1 MAMVWDWAF
10 VWSIL
15 PELVTGVV
23 VTIQATIVGAGLA
36 ATVGLLIAIARRSRN
51 KLISRPVEFFTIFVR
66 GTPLLVQLYFLFF
79 VLPDIGIM
87 LSPLAA
93 GIIGIG
99 LHYSTYMAEVYRA
112 GIENI
117 PRGQWE
123 AARACNL
130 SARQTWTHIIIPQ
143 AIPPMIPALGN
154 YVVMLLKETPYL
166 SAITVYELMSAAR
179 GVANS
184 YYRYFEPITLV
195 GVFFMVIT
203 IPAVIVL
210 RRIEKK
216 YSWRG

>member
-1 MAMVWDWAF
+1 MVWDWAF

-15 PELVTGVV
+15 PELATGVI
-23 VTIQATIVGAGLA
+23 VTLQATVAGAIVA
-36 ATVGLLIAIARRSRN
+36 AVVGLLIAIAQRSKN
-51 KLISRPVEFFTIFVR
+51 KLISGPVSLFAMFVR

-79 VLPDIGIM
+79 VLPDIGIL

-99 LHYSTYMAEVYRA
+99 LHYSTYMSEVYRA

-130 SARQTWTHIIIPQ
+130 SARQTWVHVIVPQ

-154 YVVMLLKETPYL
+154 YIVMMLKETPYL
-166 SAITVYELMSAAR
+166 SAITVYELMNAAR

-195 GVFFMVIT
+195 GLFFLIIT
-203 IPAVIVL
+203 IPTVITL
-210 RRIEKK
+210 RRLEKK
-216 YSWRG
+216 YSKFS

>member
-1 MAMVWDWAF
+1 MVWDWEF

-15 PELVTGVV
+15 PELATGVI
-23 VTIQATIVGAGLA
+23 VTLQATVAGAIVA
-36 ATVGLLIAIARRSRN
+36 AIVGLLIAIAQRSKN
-51 KLISRPVEFFTIFVR
+51 KLISRPVALFAMFVR

-79 VLPDIGIM
+79 VLPDIGIL
-87 LSPLAA
+87 LSPLVA

-99 LHYSTYMAEVYRA
+99 LHYSTYMSEVYRA

-130 SARQTWTHIIIPQ
+130 SARQTWIHIIVPQ

-154 YVVMLLKETPYL
+154 YIVMMLKETPYL
-166 SAITVYELMSAAR
+166 SAITVYELMNAAR

-184 YYRYFEPITLV
+184 YYRYLEPITLV
-195 GVFFMVIT
+195 GLFFLAIT
-203 IPAVIVL
+203 IPTVIVL
-210 RRIEKK
+210 RRLERN
-216 YSWRG
+216 YSRFN

>member
-1 MAMVWDWAF
+1 MVWDWAF

-15 PELVTGVV
+15 PELATGVI
-23 VTIQATIVGAGLA
+23 VTLQATVAGAIVA
-36 ATVGLLIAIARRSRN
+36 AIVGLLIAIAQRSKN
-51 KLISRPVEFFTIFVR
+51 KLISRPVALFAMFVR

-79 VLPDIGIM
+79 VLPDIGIL

-99 LHYSTYMAEVYRA
+99 LHYSTYMSEVYRA

-130 SARQTWTHIIIPQ
+130 SARQTWIHVIVPQ

-154 YVVMLLKETPYL
+154 YIVMMLKETPYL
-166 SAITVYELMSAAR
+166 SAITVYELMNAAR

-184 YYRYFEPITLV
+184 YYRYLEPITLV
-195 GVFFMVIT
+195 GLFFLIIT
-203 IPAVIVL
+203 IPTVIVL
-210 RRIEKK
+210 RRLEKK
-216 YSWRG
+216 YSRFS

>member
-1 MAMVWDWAF
+1 MVWDWAF

-15 PELVTGVV
+15 PELAAGVIVTL
-23 VTIQATIVGAGLA
+23 QATVAGAIVA
-36 ATVGLLIAIARRSRN
+36 AVVGLLIAIAQRSKN
-51 KLISRPVEFFTIFVR
+51 KLISGPVSLFAMFVR

-79 VLPDIGIM
+79 VLPDIGIL

-99 LHYSTYMAEVYRA
+99 LHYSTYMSEVYRA

-130 SARQTWTHIIIPQ
+130 SARQTWIHVIVPQ

-154 YVVMLLKETPYL
+154 YIVMMLKETPYL
-166 SAITVYELMSAAR
+166 SAITVYELMNAAR

-184 YYRYFEPITLV
+184 YYRYLEPITLV
-195 GVFFMVIT
+195 GLFFLIIT
-203 IPAVIVL
+203 IPTVIIL
-210 RRIEKK
+210 RRLERK
-216 YSWRG
+216 YSRFS

>member
-1 MAMVWDWAF
+1 MVWDWAF

-15 PELVTGVV
+15 PELAIGVV
-23 VTIQATIVGAGLA
+23 VTLQATVVGSIVA
-36 ATVGLLIAIARRSRN
+36 AVVGLLIAIAQRSKNR
-51 KLISRPVEFFTIFVR
+51 LISRPVALLAMFVR

-79 VLPDIGIM
+79 VLPDIGIL

-99 LHYSTYMAEVYRA
+99 LHYSTYMSEVYRA

-117 PRGQWE
+117 PKGQWE

-130 SARQTWTHIIIPQ
+130 SARQTWIHVIVPQ

-154 YVVMLLKETPYL
+154 YIVMMLKETPYL
-166 SAITVYELMSAAR
+166 SAITVYELMNAAR

-195 GVFFMVIT
+195 GLFFLAIT
-203 IPAVIVL
+203 VPTVIVL
-210 RRIEKK
+210 RRLERK
-216 YSWRG
+216 YVRFN

>member
-1 MAMVWDWAF
+1 MVWDWAF

-15 PELVTGVV
+15 PELATGVV
-23 VTIQATIVGAGLA
+23 VTIQATVVGTIVA
-36 ATVGLLIAIARRSRN
+36 AIVGLLIAVARLSRN
-51 KLISRPVEFFTIFVR
+51 KLISRPVEFFAIFVR

-79 VLPDIGIM
+79 VLPDIGIL
-87 LSPLAA
+87 LSPLVA

-117 PRGQWE
+117 PKGQWE

-130 SARQTWTHIIIPQ
+130 SARQTWIHVIVPQ

-154 YVVMLLKETPYL
+154 YVVMMLKETPYL
-166 SAITVYELMSAAR
+166 SAITVYELMNAAR
-179 GVANS
+179 GIANS

-195 GVFFMVIT
+195 GLFFLVIT
-203 IPAVIVL
+203 VPAVIIL
-210 RRIEKK
+210 RRLEKK
-216 YSWRG
+216 YARFG